1 MIVLLSV
8 FDRDAAEI
16 LSLEKNILKIGR
28 KIWTASGRKKNKNI
42 ITNVLS

>member
-16 LSLEKNILKIGR
+16 LSLEKNILKKEEKFGQLV
-28 KIWTASGRKKNKNI
+28 AENK
-42 ITNVLS
+42 